1 MDTDPDQVFKEIIV
15 TMPETLQTTYTLIDG
30 KKVSSEI
37 KQEIAEKVAARK
49 KQNKKIPH
57 LAIILVGDDGASQT
71 YVDHKVKACKE
82 VGFHYTTMR
91 FADTISEERLMKHID
106 QVNKD
111 DDVDGFIVQLP
122 LPAHISVEK
131 ITEKIRSDKDVDGFT
146 NHNFGSIISK
156 SPLLLPA
163 TPFGVMELLRRY
175 DIPTEGKNC
184 VIVGASRIAG
194 APLSMMLVEQ
204 GHATVTVC
212 HKYTVDLKS
221 FTTKAE
227 ILIVAVGKP
236 GLITADM
243 VKQGAVVIDVGT
255 TRVENPDSPKG
266 FSLKGDVDF
275 KSVAP
280 KCSFITPVPGGVGP
294 MTIATLL
301 LNTLRATEN
310 RNP

>member
-1 MDTDPDQVFKEIIV
+1 MEVA
-15 TMPETLQTTYTLIDG
+15 TTYTIIDG
-30 KKVSSEI
+30 RKVSAEI
-37 KQEIAEKVAARK
+37 KLEISQKVAERK
-49 KQNKKIPH
+49 AQNKKIPH
-57 LAIILVGDDGASQT
+57 LAIILIGDDGASQT

-82 VGFHYTTMR
+82 VGFHYTMMR
-91 FADTISEERLMKHID
+91 FADTISEEKLMKHID
-106 QVNKD
+106 HVNKD
-111 DDVDGFIVQLP
+111 EDVDGFIVQLP
-122 LPAHISVEK
+122 LPSHITVEK

-156 SPLLLPA
+156 NPLLLPA
-163 TPFGVMELLRRY
+163 TPYGVMELLRRY
-175 DIPTEGKNC
+175 EIQTEGKNC

-204 GHATVTVC
+204 GRATVTLC

-221 FTTKAE
+221 FTSQAD

-236 GLITADM
+236 GLITGDM
-243 VKQGAVVIDVGT
+243 VKEGAVVIDIGT
-255 TRVENPDSPKG
+255 TRVEGPEYPKG
-266 FSLKGDVDF
+266 FALKGDVDF

-294 MTIATLL
+294 MTIASLL
-301 LNTLRATEN
+301 LNTLKATEN